1 MDKTSRSR
9 SPSKFDQSVA
19 SSVFDRLVGDFT
31 RRSASK
37 KVKEIINEHLSSSM
51 KSPLVGKDY
60 NLSITS
66 YKSNQK

>member
-9 SPSKFDQSVA
+9 SPSKFDQSVV

-66 YKSNQK
+66 Y